1 MMFPDGPAANPF
13 EGLMLG
19 QQAAAGAGGFARTPV
34 RAERQRMDR
43 VFKALASECRRQILD
58 ELRTGPKATG
68 ELVMR
73 FPELSRFAVMQHLG
87 VLIKSQLVVAKRSG
101 RTKQNY
107 LNPVPLQLVYER
119 WVSRY
124 EGLWAGSLT
133 DLARRAEDATG
144 ASGAVGEPTAVP
156 PESPRIA
163 RPVPG
168 PPGGPRR
175 RMPK

>member
-1 MMFPDGPAANPF
+1 MMFPDGPAINPF
-13 EGLMLG
+13 EGLLLARPG
-19 QQAAAGAGGFARTPV
+19 AAGAEASGRSTV
-34 RAERQRMDR
+34 RAERQRVDR

-68 ELVMR
+68 ELVLR

-87 VLIKSQLVVAKRSG
+87 VLIKAQLVVAKRSG

-107 LNPVPLQLVYER
+107 LNPVPQQLVYER

-133 DLARRAEDATG
+133 DLARRVEGGPGAAVVPAEATQ
-144 ASGAVGEPTAVP
+144 
-156 PESPRIA
+156 PESSGIA
-163 RPVPG
+163 RPVTG
-168 PPGGPRR
+168 SRGGPKRR
-175 RMPK
+175 VPK

>member
-1 MMFPDGPAANPF
+1 MMFPDGPATNPF
-13 EGLMLG
+13 EDLLLG
-19 QQAAAGAGGFARTPV
+19 QRGSATAAGSAPAAV
-34 RAERQRMDR
+34 RSERQRMDR

-68 ELVMR
+68 ELVLR
-73 FPELSRFAVMQHLG
+73 FPELSRFAVMQHLR
-87 VLIKSQLVVAKRSG
+87 VLIKAQLVVAKRSG

-133 DLARRAEDATG
+133 DLARRAEG
-144 ASGAVGEPTAVP
+144 GSGAAGVP
-156 PESPRIA
+156 VATQSDSPRIG

-168 PPGGPRR
+168 SRGGPRR
-175 RMPK
+175 RVPK

>member
-1 MMFPDGPAANPF
+1 MMFPDGPATNPF
-13 EGLMLG
+13 EDLLLG
-19 QQAAAGAGGFARTPV
+19 QRGSATADGSAPAAV
-34 RAERQRMDR
+34 RAERQRLDR

-68 ELVMR
+68 ELVLR

-87 VLIKSQLVVAKRSG
+87 VLIKAQLVVAKRSG
-101 RTKQNY
+101 RTKQNC

-133 DLARRAEDATG
+133 DLARRVEDGAGAANAPEAATQ
-144 ASGAVGEPTAVP
+144 SD
-156 PESPRIA
+156 SPRIG

-168 PPGGPRR
+168 SRGGPKRR
-175 RMPK
+175 VPK